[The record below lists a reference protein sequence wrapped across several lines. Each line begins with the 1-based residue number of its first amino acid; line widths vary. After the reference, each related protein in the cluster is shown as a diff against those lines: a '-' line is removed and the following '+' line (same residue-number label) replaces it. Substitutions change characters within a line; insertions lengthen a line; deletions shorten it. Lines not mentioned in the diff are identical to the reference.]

1 MATKQTTSQSKSYQT
16 KYFTVPFNEMS
27 EPGAYYFHPTG
38 WLYRIPE
45 DALAA
50 GHSPVLSI
58 NSNDECLVTK
68 ISDDPWIPVN
78 KARQIC
84 SDRDYMVNF

>member
-1 MATKQTTSQSKSYQT
+1 MTTKQTTTQNKSYHG
-16 KYFTVPFNEMS
+16 KNYTVPFNEMT

-38 WLYRIPE
+38 WLYRIPDE
-45 DALAA
+45 ALAA

-58 NSNDECLVTK
+58 NSVDECLVTK